1 VLGGRLVVAGEVV
14 GTGALA
20 AGAAGE
26 ARRLLQRRR
35 VRSRLRS
42 ATPRRSAAARGGP
55 LVAVGHGAE
64 RVARWLGGGP
74 PPSPGGPGE
83 VWSQSDRH
91 GRSRTRPPG
100 SGSPV
105 DRIDPAERS
114 RLRWRGAAVLAG
126 VAAVPASPPAAAL
139 LVVAAWW
146 APLRLARRRA
156 ERLTAELVRDLPLAV
171 ELLAVAAHAGLTVA
185 GALAAV
191 APHVEGDLGRSLG
204 HAAGAAGRG
213 QRLAAALAELA
224 DELGPPAR
232 PLAAVLTAAARDGDP
247 LAPALDRLAESLR
260 RARRHRA
267 EVAARRL
274 SVQLLL
280 PLVLCV
286 LPAFALLTVVPL
298 LLGSLHSLP
307 R

>member
-1 VLGGRLVVAGEVV
+1 MLGGRLVVAGEVV

-55 LVAVGHGAE
+55 LVAVGHSAE
-64 RVARWLGGGP
+64 RARPLAGRPDRGLVAKR
-74 PPSPGGPGE
+74 PS
-83 VWSQSDRH
+83 
-91 GRSRTRPPG
+91 RSIWDQASAP
-100 SGSPV
+100 GSPV
-105 DRIDPAERS
+105 DRIDPVERS

-126 VAAVPASPPAAAL
+126 LAAAPASPPAAVL

-156 ERLTAELVRDLPLAV
+156 ERATAELVRDLPLAV

-191 APHVEGDLGRSLG
+191 APHVEGDLGALARARRG
-204 HAAGAAGRG
+204 RGRAGAAARRG
-213 QRLAAALAELA
+213 A
-224 DELGPPAR
+224 G
-232 PLAAVLTAAARDGDP
+232 
-247 LAPALDRLAESLR
+247 
-260 RARRHRA
+260 RARRRPRAAGPPPRRGAHRGGT
-267 EVAARRL
+267 RR
-274 SVQLLL
+274 
-280 PLVLCV
+280 
-286 LPAFALLTVVPL
+286 
-298 LLGSLHSLP
+298 
-307 R
+307 